1 MAVTGSDLAR
11 WRRRRLLIIW
21 ITTATLVVGALVG
34 YVFYKPWRLEKLDHD
49 AQAAMG
55 RKDYTE
61 ASLKARRALQ
71 IDSRIISLAEDRAG
85 EIYVLTNETLGP
97 YGTTGKV
104 LRLVAR
110 P

>member
-1 MAVTGSDLAR
+1 L
-11 WRRRRLLIIW
+11 WP
-21 ITTATLVVGALVG
+21 
-34 YVFYKPWRLEKLDHD
+34 Y
-49 AQAAMG
+49 
-55 RKDYTE
+55 
-61 ASLKARRALQ
+61 RRALH